1 MTETKLKPCPFCGGE
16 AEIIGEDEMYQV
28 ICMECDGSIDRFFD
42 TPEEAAKDWNTRT
55 PAENELPGKI
65 GKLEAE
71 IERLKIE
78 NASLRN
84 YLKTA
89 RFYLSKV
96 DSYISPIADEAHY
109 FWDIQLENALKK
121 GKKND

>member
-1 MTETKLKPCPFCGGE
+1 MTE
-16 AEIIGEDEMYQV
+16 EDRKK
-28 ICMECDGSIDRFFD
+28 ID
-42 TPEEAAKDWNTRT
+42 E
-55 PAENELPGKI
+55 ENELTGKI

-71 IERLKIE
+71 IERLKTE
-78 NASLRN
+78 NAGLRN

-109 FWDIQLENALKK
+109 FWDIQLEKALKE
-121 GKKND
+121 GAAGYYSF